1 MVDSGRRDEL
11 ARIRAEAMAAQK
23 RATRKAA
30 RMRREYGAVVAGTK
44 YDPRK
49 SKDAINRMTLVQ
61 AQAHLARV
69 EKFNSRKTQFV
80 GLHRGEPL
88 PMREWRK
95 YRKLEGKGN
104 SARESWLDMFGS
116 VQVDASNTVADMIR
130 RRTPTKMLSSAPNA
144 TAFKPVDRDPENIN
158 GRKAFLKVV
167 ESAKQ
172 QADPEYIKNRLRI
185 EDRTAQE
192 TMLKMGDVDMLD
204 SYMSL
209 TEQER
214 WALLQTDFT
223 NDFYLR
229 YKLLQLEEKTRGVG
243 HNNLLKQVNTYVPHS
258 IEQFK
263 QNSRNPPKK
272 RRRV

>member
-1 MVDSGRRDEL
+1 
-11 ARIRAEAMAAQK
+11 
-23 RATRKAA
+23 
-30 RMRREYGAVVAGTK
+30 
-44 YDPRK
+44 
-49 SKDAINRMTLVQ
+49 
-61 AQAHLARV
+61 
-69 EKFNSRKTQFV
+69 
-80 GLHRGEPL
+80 
-88 PMREWRK
+88 
-95 YRKLEGKGN
+95 
-104 SARESWLDMFGS
+104 
-116 VQVDASNTVADMIR
+116 
-130 RRTPTKMLSSAPNA
+130 MLSSAPNA

-243 HNNLLKQVNTYVPHS
+243 HNNLLKQVNTRTPHS